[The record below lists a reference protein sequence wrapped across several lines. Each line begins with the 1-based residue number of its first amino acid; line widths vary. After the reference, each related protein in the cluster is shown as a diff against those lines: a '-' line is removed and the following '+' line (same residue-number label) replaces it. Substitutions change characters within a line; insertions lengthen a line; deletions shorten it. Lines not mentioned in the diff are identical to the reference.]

1 MLQLTELG
9 NRLREEREAKGL
21 SLDDLQSMTKIQK
34 RYLVGIEEGNYGMM
48 PGKFYVRAFIKQYAE
63 AIGLEPEEIFEQYKS
78 EIPSVHNDELP
89 TQLSRVKTRNTI
101 SPSTS
106 KAMDILPKVLVAI
119 FLVGAAVLIWVL
131 YSNYVEKNNT
141 EKTEENQSES
151 INYETNKNSPLTDK
165 EKEEAEDK
173 KRAEENTTPEEEEQ
187 VVEEPKQ
194 EITMVSSKGRDSV
207 FQLKNTNVF
216 KVKLVSKGST
226 WVNIKNGKGFSF
238 FQGTLKANESKE
250 VDMTNEVAAEMVIG
264 NSIDTEIFINNQK
277 LEYAIPPTK
286 QVRQDITVQ
295 FTKAE

>member
-1 MLQLTELG
+1 VLQLTELG

-21 SLDDLQSMTKIQK
+21 SLDDLQNMTKIQK

-101 SPSTS
+101 SPTTS
-106 KAMDILPKVLVAI
+106 KAMDMLPKVLAVV
-119 FLVGAAVLIWVL
+119 FLVGAAVLAWVL
-131 YSNYVEKNNT
+131 ISRSVENNSQ
-141 EKTEENQSES
+141 ENIEQNQSES
-151 INYETNKNSPLTDK
+151 VKYQEKKNSPLTKKEDEEK
-165 EKEEAEDK
+165 EKAN
-173 KRAEENTTPEEEEQ
+173 ENTTPVEEKEE
-187 VVEEPKQ
+187 VVEEPTQ

-216 KVKLVSKGST
+216 KVKLVSKGNT

-250 VDMTNEVAAEMVIG
+250 VDMTNEVGAEMVIG
-264 NSIDTEIFINNQK
+264 NSIDTEIFINDQK
-277 LEYAIPPTK
+277 LEYVIPPTK

>member
-1 MLQLTELG
+1 MTELG

>member
-1 MLQLTELG
+1 MTELG

-78 EIPSVHNDELP
+78 DIPSVHNDELP
-89 TQLSRVKTRNTI
+89 TQLSRVKTRNTL
-101 SPSTS
+101 SPRTS
-106 KAMDILPKVLVAI
+106 KAMDILPKALAVV
-119 FLVGAAVLIWVL
+119 FLVGAAVLAWVL
-131 YSNYVEKNNT
+131 ISKSVENNT
-141 EKTEENQSES
+141 KENTEENQSETVK
-151 INYETNKNSPLTDK
+151 YQEKKNSPLTKKEEEEK
-165 EKEEAEDK
+165 EK
-173 KRAEENTTPEEEEQ
+173 AEENTTTEEEKQEE
-187 VVEEPKQ
+187 VVEQPKQ
-194 EITMVSSKGRDSV
+194 EITMVSSKGRDSI
-207 FQLKNTNVF
+207 FELKNTNVF
-216 KVKLVSKGST
+216 KVKLVSKGNT

-264 NSIDTEIFINNQK
+264 NSIDTEIYINEQK
-277 LEYAIPPTK
+277 LEYVIPPTE